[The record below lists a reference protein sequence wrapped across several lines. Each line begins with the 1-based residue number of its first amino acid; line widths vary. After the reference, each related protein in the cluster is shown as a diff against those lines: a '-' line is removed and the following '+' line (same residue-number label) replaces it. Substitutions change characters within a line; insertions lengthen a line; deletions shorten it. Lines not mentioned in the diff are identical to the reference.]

1 MNFDVFQPRYF
12 AKSLVSMARQVLPPS
27 VYKARGVKGLEI
39 MDINVLRFIDRLRK
53 NLGVPLTV
61 NNWSVGGGY
70 SQSGL
75 RDVNHYGTYEAMEKS
90 VSMHKYGKALDFR
103 SNHIFAHEVR
113 KHIIENKHLYPE
125 VSFLEVGR
133 TWVHVDCR
141 TRLNNTW
148 CRFWHP
154 RLGFITEQEVLEQK
168 L

>member
-1 MNFDVFQPRYF
+1 MFKVFQPKYF
-12 AKSLVSMARQVLPPS
+12 AKSLDSMAKQVLPPS
-27 VYKARGVKGLEI
+27 IYKVRGVKGLEL
-39 MDINVLRFIDRLRK
+39 MDVNVLRFIDRLRK

-75 RDVNHYGTYEAMEKS
+75 RDVGHYGSYAAMERS
-90 VSMHKYGKALDFR
+90 FSTHKYGKALDFR
-103 SNHIFAHEVR
+103 SNHMFPHEIR
-113 KHIIENKHLYPE
+113 KHIIENQHLYPM
-125 VSFLEVGR
+125 VSFMEVGI

-141 TRLNNTW
+141 TRLSDTW

-154 RLGFITEQEVLEQK
+154 KLGFITRQEVLAQK